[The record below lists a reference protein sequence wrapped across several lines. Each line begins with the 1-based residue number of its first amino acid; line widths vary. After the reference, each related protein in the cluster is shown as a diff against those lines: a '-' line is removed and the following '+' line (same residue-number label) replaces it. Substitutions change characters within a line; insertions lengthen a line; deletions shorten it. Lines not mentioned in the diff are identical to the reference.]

1 MQRPINNYEVFAYLP
16 FFYTQDNKVLM
27 LARIANGISFRNDML
42 YSSVG
47 HGNAGYFKVFGMIIR
62 DFIERN

>member
-1 MQRPINNYEVFAYLP
+1 MKFPHIFPIFN
-16 FFYTQDNKVLM
+16 TQDNKVLM

-42 YSSVG
+42 YSSGG